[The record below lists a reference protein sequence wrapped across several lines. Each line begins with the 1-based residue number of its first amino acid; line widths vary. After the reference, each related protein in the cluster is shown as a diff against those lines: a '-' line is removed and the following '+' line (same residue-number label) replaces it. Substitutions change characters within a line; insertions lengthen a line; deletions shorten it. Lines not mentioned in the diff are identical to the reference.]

1 MHKKRLKKPSKRS
14 SEILMEIAQDKKLDG
29 DLTYRYILEALG
41 ERAFG
46 IGILFFSLPIFL
58 PFSTLPG
65 LALVFSLPIVFFAL
79 EMILARKSFWLTKS
93 MGNKTISHSKFSK
106 IIHAVVPYL
115 IKFERLSKPRWTFM
129 TSRPMEVINGIVILF
144 LTLLL
149 VLPIPFSNS
158 IFGAFLVSFG
168 LGMAEKDG
176 VLIFLGYLLF
186 TLYVSLIYFYIFT
199 FFYNLLFT

>member
-1 MHKKRLKKPSKRS
+1 MHKKRLKKPSQRS
-14 SEILMEIAQDKKLDG
+14 SEILMEMAQDKKLDG

-106 IIHAVVPYL
+106 IIHAVAPYL
-115 IKFERLSKPRWTFM
+115 IKLERLSKPRLAFM

-176 VLIFLGYLLF
+176 VLILIGHLLF
-186 TLYVSLIYFYIFT
+186 ALYVSFMYFYIFK
-199 FFYNLLFT
+199 FFYNLLFV